1 MGVPSATKAVEF
13 IHTKKVIPVHYGT
26 FPIVSA
32 DPEEFKKRV
41 GDLAEVI
48 ILKPGESHS
57 L

>member
-1 MGVPSATKAVEF
+1 MGIPSAAKAVEL
-13 IHTKKVIPVHYGT
+13 IQTKKVIPIHYNT

-41 GDLAEVI
+41 GDKAEVI
-48 ILKPGESHS
+48 ILNPGDSYD